1 MSVRFFRD
9 GKLVSS
15 VDCYQ
20 GLNILAHA
28 QIEETETGSECGG
41 HGKCGKDRVVVV
53 EADRQKLNPP
63 TLQEK
68 KFLTADQIENG
79 WRLACQAFPNLD
91 GLEIEISLRG

>member
-1 MSVRFFRD
+1 MSVRFYRD
-9 GKLVSS
+9 GKLVSD

-28 QIEETETGSECGG
+28 QIEELETGSECGG
-41 HGKCGKDRVVVV
+41 HGKCGKDRIVII
-53 EADRQKLNPP
+53 ESDRKKLNPP

-79 WRLACQAFPNLD
+79 WRLACQAFPNTD
-91 GLEIEISLRG
+91 GLEIEVSLRG